1 MTRPAYSVVIGLLLG
16 GCALK
21 GDVRRVENQL
31 IEFREETARADS
43 ARAVTLGRLLDRLE
57 ALNREIADSLE
68 AQGRSLLSLR
78 AEFRS
83 EVTEVQRQLVSIQEL
98 TGQSQARLAALR
110 RQLES
115 RPPVVAPGDTAA
127 GESPVPA
134 PGEPGPEELFSLGR
148 TQQSQGSPAT
158 ARTAYRHLLDLYPD
172 HERAADALFFVG
184 DTFGDEQPDSAA
196 AAWEQVV
203 QSYPN
208 SPRAP
213 LALFRLGLMFERLG
227 DEAAARLQ
235 FQRVVSGYP
244 NSEEARLARQRL
256 GNP

>member
-1 MTRPAYSVVIGLLLG
+1 LS

-21 GDVRRVENQL
+21 GDVRRVESQL

-57 ALNREIADSLE
+57 TLNREISDSL
-68 AQGRSLLSLR
+68 AGQQRSLLSLR
-78 AEFRS
+78 AEFRT
-83 EVTEVQRQLVSIQEL
+83 EVTEVQRQLVAIQEL

-115 RPPVVAPGDTAA
+115 RPPVEPSPGDTVA
-127 GESPVPA
+127 GESPGPA

-148 TQQSQGSPAT
+148 TQQSQGSPET
-158 ARTAYRHLLDLYPD
+158 ARTAYRHLLQLYPD
-172 HERAADALFFVG
+172 HERAADALFYVG
-184 DTFGDEQPDSAA
+184 DTFGDELPDSAQ

-203 QSYPN
+203 QSYPS

-213 LALFRLGLMFERLG
+213 SALFRLGLMFERLG

>member
-1 MTRPAYSVVIGLLLG
+1 
-16 GCALK
+16 
-21 GDVRRVENQL
+21 
-31 IEFREETARADS
+31 
-43 ARAVTLGRLLDRLE
+43 LDRLE
-57 ALNREIADSLE
+57 ALNREISDSLE
-68 AQGRSLLSLR
+68 VHGRSLLSLR

-83 EVTEVQRQLVSIQEL
+83 EVTDVQRQLVSIQEL

-110 RQLES
+110 RELES
-115 RPPVVAPGDTAA
+115 RPAPDVTPGDSVA
-127 GESPVPA
+127 GGAPVAA

-158 ARTAYRHLLDLYPD
+158 ARAAYRHLLELYPE

-196 AAWEQVV
+196 ASWEQVV
-203 QSYPN
+203 QSYPS

-227 DEAAARLQ
+227 DEASARLQ